1 MLKALIKDDAS
12 KTLGLD
18 ILFVMDCCHSAIAG
32 RGGKVGARVELTAAT
47 SPNGISKDGYT
58 FTQYFCDPFRKLLNI
73 GEKFTCA
80 DIMSEINAHPKQ
92 DQYGQASSFF
102 KKVGNYRS
110 PFVRPLSKPLP
121 RKP

>member
-1 MLKALIKDDAS
+1 MLKALLKDAII
-12 KTLGLD
+12 D

-32 RGGKVGARVELTAAT
+32 RGGKVGARVELMAAT
-47 SPNGISKDGYT
+47 SPNGISNSRKDGYT

-102 KKVGNYRS
+102 KKVGNC
-110 PFVRPLSKPLP
+110 
-121 RKP
+121 